1 MIVYFTAELKFI
13 ANISR
18 TENSELEIHIPS
30 CQQQKNGVD
39 CGIFAVAN
47 AYYILSGIDVSSIRI
62 VENKM
67 RAPFLQCL
75 EQGHFEPFPEK
86 QTDVDTFFSPESVI
100 SVEILCRCR
109 MPWVWYH
116 IKNPALN
123 MADCDTC
130 HQWYHRKCENIP
142 SEVSDK
148 NKSVEWH
155 CSDCKAI
162 I

>member
-62 VENKM
+62 DKKQNENALSSVF
-67 RAPFLQCL
+67 RAGSF
-75 EQGHFEPFPEK
+75 
-86 QTDVDTFFSPESVI
+86 
-100 SVEILCRCR
+100 
-109 MPWVWYH
+109 
-116 IKNPALN
+116 
-123 MADCDTC
+123 
-130 HQWYHRKCENIP
+130 
-142 SEVSDK
+142 
-148 NKSVEWH
+148 
-155 CSDCKAI
+155 
-162 I
+162 